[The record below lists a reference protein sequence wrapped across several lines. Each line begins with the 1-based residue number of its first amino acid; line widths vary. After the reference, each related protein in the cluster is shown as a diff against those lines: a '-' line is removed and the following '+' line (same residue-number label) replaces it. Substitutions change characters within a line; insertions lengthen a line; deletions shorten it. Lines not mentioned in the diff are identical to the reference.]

1 MSKLPH
7 VGTTIFTTMSR
18 LAQEYGAINLA
29 QGFPDFDIDPRLA
42 EAVKSTATK
51 PVHQYFPMPGYPP
64 LLQSISR
71 LIEDQYGR
79 IVDPNSDLLITAG
92 ATQAIFTTI
101 IALVDNNDEVLI
113 LDPSYDCYAP
123 AVLLAGGTP
132 VHVDLNDDYSPNWE
146 AIAASITEKT
156 KFLIINNPHNPSGQ
170 VWNLRD
176 IESLL
181 DLMNKH
187 QHILLLSDEVYEF
200 IYFSQKHLS
209 IHLFD
214 DLFERSITVSS
225 FGKTFHVTG
234 WKIGYLVAPEH
245 LMNEIKKVHQF
256 NVFSVNSISQYA
268 IQNYLSNANVSELKQ
283 TYLEKRELF
292 KSLLNKSRF
301 KLLPCEGTYFQVLD
315 YSEISDLDDV
325 TFCNYLTKEVGVAA
339 IPVSVFNKSGKD
351 RKHIRLCFAK
361 KTETLIQAAEKLCR
375 I

>member
-29 QGFPDFDIDPRLA
+29 QGFPDFDIDTRLA
-42 EAVKSTATK
+42 EAVKSAATK

-101 IALVDNNDEVLI
+101 MALVHNNDEVLI

-123 AVLLAGGTP
+123 AVVLAGGTP

-146 AIAASITEKT
+146 AIATSITDKT
-156 KFLIINNPHNPSGQ
+156 KLLIINNPHNPSGK
-170 VWNLRD
+170 VWDLKD

-234 WKIGYLVAPEH
+234 WKIGYMVAPEH

-256 NVFSVNSISQYA
+256 NVFSVNSISQFA
-268 IQNYLSNANVSELKQ
+268 IQSYLSSANVSELKQ
-283 TYLEKRELF
+283 TYLDKREMF
-292 KSLLNKSRF
+292 KSLLNNSRF

-339 IPVSVFNKSGKD
+339 IPLSVFNKSGKD
-351 RKHIRLCFAK
+351 RRHIRLCFAK